1 MVGLTEAQCS
11 NGGGRMFARTTT
23 VIARQPGIDRGVRYI
38 RDEVMP
44 ALQSIDG
51 YVGTSILVDHATGRC
66 VITSSWHSAQE
77 MHASEPRVR
86 PMRDRAIA
94 AFDGL
99 DSTVDEWEVA
109 VMHRVHTTETAGD
122 ARVCWLEGDPD
133 TTTEAIDAFR
143 AAVPALETVPGI
155 ASASLLVDR
164 KGGRFVS
171 TVAYDS
177 SAAMAKARAQ
187 ESEIRTDIADRAGA
201 YVIEVAEFQLAVS
214 QLRVPELV

>member
-1 MVGLTEAQCS
+1 
-11 NGGGRMFARTTT
+11 MFARTTT

-51 YVGTSILVDHATGRC
+51 YVGMSTLVDHATGRC
-66 VITSSWHSAQE
+66 VITSSWQSAQA
-77 MHASEPRVR
+77 MHASEPQVR
-86 PMRDRAIA
+86 PMRDRVIA

-109 VMHRVHTTETAGD
+109 IMHRVHTAETAGD

-143 AAVPALETVPGI
+143 AAVPALEKVPGI

-201 YVIEVAEFQLAVS
+201 YVIEVAEFELAVS